1 MRVVHDMLVV
11 LLQHAPE
18 EHVFGMVNRLDDKP
32 VVPREV
38 EETAALPGRAELG

>member
-1 MRVVHDMLVV
+1 VRVVHDMLVV

-18 EHVFGMVNRLDDKP
+18 ELVLGIVNGLDDES
-32 VVPREV
+32 VIPREV

>member
-1 MRVVHDMLVV
+1 MLVV
-11 LLQHAPE
+11 LLQYAPE
-18 EHVFGMVNRLDDKP
+18 EFVLSVVNRLYDEP

>member
-1 MRVVHDMLVV
+1 MLVV

-18 EHVFGMVNRLDDKP
+18 ELVLGIVNRLDDEP

-38 EETAALPGRAELG
+38 EETTTLPGRAELG

>member
-1 MRVVHDMLVV
+1 VRVVHDMLVV

-18 EHVFGMVNRLDDKP
+18 EYVLGMVDRLDDEP

-38 EETAALPGRAELG
+38 EETTALPR